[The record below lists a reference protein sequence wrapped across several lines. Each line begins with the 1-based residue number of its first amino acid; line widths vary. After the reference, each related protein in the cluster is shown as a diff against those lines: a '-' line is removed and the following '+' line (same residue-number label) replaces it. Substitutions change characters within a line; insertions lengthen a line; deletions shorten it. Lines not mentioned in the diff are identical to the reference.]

1 MKILSLIPFVFAL
14 ACGSSGIT
22 RTAGNRDRDATTDS
36 IQIKG
41 ALRLETR
48 DMPAS
53 SGTTPPFGPPAVT
66 ATAGA
71 IEVNRQQYGSLCR
84 HAVTGNAD
92 VHGSTIGLHIVF
104 TERLTMCT
112 AELRVL
118 QYKATLST
126 APGTY
131 DVAVIHETNG
141 AADTL
146 ARQSVT
152 VP

>member
-1 MKILSLIPFVFAL
+1 MKILSLVSVAFVV
-14 ACGSSGIT
+14 ACGSTGIT
-22 RTAGNRDRDATTDS
+22 TTAGIRDADATAGSVQTN
-36 IQIKG
+36 G
-41 ALRLETR
+41 ALRLETH
-48 DMPAS
+48 DAPIAS
-53 SGTTPPFGPPAVT
+53 ATMPPFGPPAIA

-71 IEVNRQQYGSLCR
+71 IEVTRQQYGSLCR
-84 HAVTGNAD
+84 HAVTGHAD
-92 VHGSTIGLHIVF
+92 VNGSTIGLHIVF

-118 QYKATLST
+118 QYKATLAT

-131 DVAVIHETNG
+131 DVAVIHDMNG

-146 ARQSVT
+146 ARQTVT